1 MPVDMTAESRSTV
14 PFWFWNGEITK
25 PEITRQ
31 LELAREGGRRGM
43 AIHATRSCALGYLSD
58 AWFEHVRHACA
69 EARRLG
75 LEIWIY
81 DEQGCP
87 SGTVGGQLWKQRP
100 AYRQQIGLGIN
111 VIVPHGCFFSVKE
124 GQKHFHPQSC
134 FFQEPY
140 YRYNAHIFR
149 GVERSARLLARGR
162 PDADVLILH
171 PIRSVWMLMDG
182 AMRDPDYRPATAET
196 EHAERTVRH
205 YTDLTADLALRL
217 ARAHVDFDFV
227 PAGTVNAPRTACRR
241 SALALPRRTRRMAV
255 RGTWRVVPENDNI
268 LLLDYAQ
275 DASGRPHRFYAPA
288 ENRMPEGGQLRTVFR
303 LPRKLPAATLYFEPY
318 AIGDLALN
326 GRPGFGDLAA
336 HGYPFYWGTFR
347 YELEFEAR
355 TPDTDDVFL
364 RIPSAD
370 GVVEAVL
377 NKTSAWRPPYRHGTC
392 SQAFAL
398 ASFGIFS
405 RPEFHCAARARPG
418 RRDNARQ
425 EE

>member
-398 ASFGIFS
+398 ASIVFS
-405 RPEFHCAARARPG
+405 TLPCSV
-418 RRDNARQ
+418 
-425 EE
+425 